1 MKENSLAAKAYNE
14 LRRKILSNQL
24 VSGTRLKES
33 DWAKRKE
40 VNRMAVREALNRLM
54 GVKLVVPGKNGGHY
68 VKSLTADNVRDIRE
82 VREILELG
90 ALQLVFKKND
100 KKHIEILESI
110 CNDFTVMVQGGYL
123 GGACEADVKFHE
135 TLIDCTG
142 NEKLK
147 DLYQNSNIPLFHQKL
162 GRAQDDIQDYEMTDL
177 EHRGIVKAIK
187 DRNLELAEK
196 TLLKHLGRGEK
207 IVLDL
212 ESMPKNT

>member
-14 LRRKILSNQL
+14 LRKKILSNQL

-33 DWAKRKE
+33 DWAKKME
-40 VNRMAVREALNRLM
+40 VNRMAVREALNRLV
-54 GVKLVVPGKNGGHY
+54 GEKLVVPGKNGGHY

-90 ALQLVFKKND
+90 ALQLVFKKNN
-100 KKHIEILESI
+100 KQHIEILESI
-110 CNDFTVMVQGGYL
+110 CDDFTAMVQGGYL
-123 GGACEADVKFHE
+123 NGACEADVKFHE
-135 TLIDCTG
+135 TLIDCAG

-177 EHRGIVKAIK
+177 EHRGIVKALK
-187 DRNLELAEK
+187 DKNLELAKK

-212 ESMPKNT
+212 KSMPKNT